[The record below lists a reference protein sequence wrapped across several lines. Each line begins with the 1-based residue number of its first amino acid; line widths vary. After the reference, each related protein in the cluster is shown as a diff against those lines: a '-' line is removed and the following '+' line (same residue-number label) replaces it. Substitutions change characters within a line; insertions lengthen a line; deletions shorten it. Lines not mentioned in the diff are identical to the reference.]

1 MSYACRTVKF
11 RLSLRPQEIIW
22 ALIGVGCVRA
32 GLAFEAAGDP
42 FDANPG
48 ATAGLWISGGSLI
61 LLALL
66 DWEVRQHHPGM
77 TSLFRRYSCGAIAGS
92 LLPVAA
98 SQVLSA
104 VPALAATLAGLALT
118 LCSAMLFEWLLRPVR
133 QDGPLPSEGVVIARL
148 TALSEILKRA
158 A

>member
-1 MSYACRTVKF
+1 V
-11 RLSLRPQEIIW
+11 
-22 ALIGVGCVRA
+22 
-32 GLAFEAAGDP
+32 GLAFEAAGDS
-42 FDANPG
+42 FRATPG
-48 ATAGLWISGGSLI
+48 VAAGVWIAGGSLI

-66 DWEVRQHHPGM
+66 DWEVRRRQPGM

-104 VPALAATLAGLALT
+104 VPALAATLAALAMT

-133 QDGPLPSEGVVIARL
+133 QDGPLPSEGAAIASL
-148 TALSEILKRA
+148 TALSEVLKRA